1 MLDTEDA
8 LELDATLE
16 VEGTEEVIWEEE
28 AEEVWELADEL
39 GIEDTIE
46 L

>member
-16 VEGTEEVIWEEE
+16 VEGTEEVIWE
-28 AEEVWELADEL
+28 LADEL
-39 GIEDTIE
+39 GVEDTFE